1 MSYESKLNLFTAKA
15 AYSFLRSS
23 YRTILENINQ
33 GVYIWG
39 TGRLGKYVEEQC
51 KKNGVTVKGFV
62 DNDITKQDKN
72 KVYSAEILQSN
83 DVVIIASICYSEIAK
98 QLDELNTGKNHIYYE
113 VLANIDKRFKPYYVG
128 FFDLFEEIEKN
139 KQEYIK
145 VLSMCED
152 QISYEVLGNVLM
164 YRMTLD
170 TSYIDIAYNL
180 SIQQGKLDFDKIII
194 DRLNNESVFCDVGG
208 FDGES
213 TEEYLRLFPNAEKI
227 YLFEPDKDVMKRAK
241 EKLCNYKQVNYISAA
256 AGEKDAKGFL
266 NAIGEGA
273 SSVATEGDREI
284 EIVALDHYIVN
295 SNTYVKMDVEGYE
308 AQAITGAEN
317 AIKTY
322 KPLLGISLY
331 HIPGDMHKLTK
342 QIMSY
347 RQDYRLYIR
356 HYTLSYGDTLG
367 YFI

>member
-1 MSYESKLNLFTAKA
+1 MSFESKLNLFTAKA
-15 AYSFLRSS
+15 AYSFLRGS
-23 YRTILENINQ
+23 YRTVLENINQ

-51 KKNGVTVKGFV
+51 KKNGVTVKGFI
-62 DNDITKQDKN
+62 DNDITKQNEN
-72 KVYSAEILQSN
+72 KVYSVEILQSN
-83 DVVIIASICYSEIAK
+83 DVVIIASISYSEIAK

-113 VLANIDKRFKPYYVG
+113 VLAKIDKRFKPYYVG
-128 FFDLFEEIEKN
+128 FVDLFEEIERN

-170 TSYIDIAYNL
+170 TSYINMAYNL
-180 SIQQGKLDFDKIII
+180 SIQQGKIDFDKIVI
-194 DRLNNESVFCDVGG
+194 DRLNDKCVFCDVGG
-208 FDGES
+208 FDGET
-213 TEEYLRLFPNAEKI
+213 TEEYLRLFPNADKI
-227 YLFEPDKDVMKRAK
+227 YLFEPDRDVMKRAK
-241 EKLCNYKQVNYISAA
+241 EKLHNYKQIDYISAA
-256 AGEKDAKGFL
+256 AGEKDAKSFL
-266 NAIGEGA
+266 NTIGEGA
-273 SSVATEGDREI
+273 SSVAAEGDREI
-284 EIVALDHYIVN
+284 EIVTLNNYIVN

-308 AQAITGAEN
+308 AQAIAGAEN
-317 AIKTY
+317 AIKKY

-331 HIPGDMHKLTK
+331 HIPGDIHKLTK